1 MLSTLIERRDL
12 IVNNLL
18 LIRMQATILIA
29 QINKAIR
36 ILFINLEGKLNRKK
50 TRIIIFFKI
59 RIAIISRK
67 KEIIKRIRKHYIQN
81 KL

>member
-1 MLSTLIERRDL
+1 M
-12 IVNNLL
+12 NNLL
-18 LIRMQATILIA
+18 LIKMQLKILIA

-50 TRIIIFFKI
+50 TKIIIFFKI

-67 KEIIKRIRKHYIQN
+67 RVIIKRICKHYIQN